1 MGSQYERELRH
12 VLAGVEKGV
21 NAVIRSCDE
30 MEKARV
36 RLVLDRPFLVVRA
49 SGCGMRGTGDLL
61 ALRGDICFPIEVKS
75 SKYDK
80 LYLSGRTL
88 EQYNGLVEEGK
99 RCGLM
104 PLYAYRLKGVR
115 GDSWRVF
122 RVKTGQ
128 LNGRLSLLKRRI
140 PCLPLTRSG
149 NPFLDWNQGMSLN
162 KFLALVC
169 RPIDEHSSFPSM
181 KRRIGSHAKIT
192 SKVWNEHDEQQ
203 HHQQAQ

>member
-1 MGSQYERELRH
+1 
-12 VLAGVEKGV
+12 
-21 NAVIRSCDE
+21 
-30 MEKARV
+30 
-36 RLVLDRPFLVVRA
+36 
-49 SGCGMRGTGDLL
+49 
-61 ALRGDICFPIEVKS
+61 
-75 SKYDK
+75 
-80 LYLSGRTL
+80 
-88 EQYNGLVEEGK
+88 
-99 RCGLM
+99 M

-122 RVKTGQ
+122 RVETGQ

-181 KRRIGSHAKIT
+181 KRRIGSHTKIT
-192 SKVWNEHDEQQ
+192 SEVWNEHDEQQ